1 MCTNY
6 KLISIALVTLLC
18 LPFLSLNI
26 GDAKPLTNPEEDI
39 EYKSGL
45 EKSLNSLAATSP
57 IIDKNP
63 VAIKIPKAY
72 VASDVLAEN
81 PAGAETAESAST
93 VKLNAVLTAYSS
105 TVEECDDT
113 PFVTAR
119 GTAVRDGIVANNLL
133 PFGTK
138 IRIPE
143 IYGDKIFTV
152 EDRMNIK
159 QSKYQFDLWFP
170 SHEAATDFGV
180 KRTYIEIV
188 N

>member
-1 MCTNY
+1 M
-6 KLISIALVTLLC
+6 
-18 LPFLSLNI
+18 
-26 GDAKPLTNPEEDI
+26 TNPEEDI
-39 EYKSGL
+39 EYKSYGLVL
-45 EKSLNSLAATSP
+45 EKSCILNSLAANSP
-57 IIDKNP
+57 ILGMNP
-63 VAIKIPKAY
+63 AAIKIPKTY
-72 VASDVLAEN
+72 VASDILAEN
-81 PAGAETAESAST
+81 PAGTETSESIST
-93 VKLNAVLTAYSS
+93 IKLNAVLTAYSS

-113 PFVTAR
+113 PFVTAQ

-143 IYGDKIFTV
+143 IYGDKVFTV
-152 EDRMNIK
+152 EDRMNAK